1 MYRQISN
8 NHNDYNDRI
17 LHVHATVCPLV
28 IEDDVVQDFL
38 WVDSC
43 AKVADKV
50 NPPYLR
56 SLLLDAHVVLH
67 VFVCTLYIAFLLI
80 VTC

>member
-1 MYRQISN
+1 MTADGLKCCSVYRQISN
-8 NHNDYNDRI
+8 NHSDYNDRI

-56 SLLLDAHVVLH
+56 SLLLDAHCLCVH
-67 VFVCTLYIAFLLI
+67 FT
-80 VTC
+80 